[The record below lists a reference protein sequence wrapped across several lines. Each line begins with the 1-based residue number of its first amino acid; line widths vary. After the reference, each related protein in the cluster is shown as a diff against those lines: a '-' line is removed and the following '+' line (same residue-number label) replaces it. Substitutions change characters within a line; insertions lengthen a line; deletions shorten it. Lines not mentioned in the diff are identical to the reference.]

1 MMALTL
7 LTPPAAEPLTLP
19 ETKNYLRVSHS
30 ADDGLIAEL
39 MVSARQMIENRL
51 AMGLIDQS
59 WQQEFCVGE
68 GGRTRLLRTP
78 VSAISAGVEITE
90 TGETAIDV
98 AGIKI
103 LEPRRGLIETSF
115 RQGMQ
120 LRLTFVVGFGDASA
134 VPADMK
140 QALRLLLAHFYENRI
155 ADKSV
160 AGLPSEFGSIL
171 ESYRERQ
178 L

>member
-1 MMALTL
+1 MALTL
-7 LTPPAAEPLTLP
+7 LTPPIAEPLSLSEAKT
-19 ETKNYLRVSHS
+19 YLRVSHS

-39 MVSARQMIENRL
+39 IIAARQMVETRL

-59 WQQEFCVGE
+59 WQQDFCVGE
-68 GGRTRLLRTP
+68 GGRARLLRTP
-78 VSAISAGVEITE
+78 VSAISAGVEITQ
-90 TGETAIDV
+90 TGESAIDV
-98 AGIKI
+98 SAIKI
-103 LEPRRGLIETSF
+103 LEPKRGLIETGF
-115 RQGMQ
+115 KQGTQ
-120 LRLTFVVGFGDASA
+120 LRLTFTVGFGDASA

-160 AGLPSEFGSIL
+160 TGLPSEFGSIL